1 MESPLKFTILCLLH
15 FTLVSSRCPTEC
27 VCPPEPPL
35 CPPGI
40 STVLDGCGCCKVC
53 ARQLNEDCSPGRP
66 CDPLRGLECN
76 LGGASEAGEGL
87 GICRAKSEGR
97 TCEYNGKIYQNG
109 ENFQPSCK
117 HQCTCLDGAVGCV
130 PLCPQ
135 ELPLARA
142 DCPNP
147 RLVKVPG
154 QCCQTFICDKVTSKL
169 GLATL
174 SDLSNLA
181 NLANFANLANLA
193 SWDDTISISSNK
205 LFQGKAHALKT
216 LAAWRRPVHTK
227 CAVPTTP
234 WSPCSRTCGWGISTR
249 TSSDGPS
256 CEPRLE
262 TRPCQERGCGQSQAP
277 RLKKGKK
284 CWRPHK
290 VGEPVR
296 LTHAGCRSV
305 RRYQPLRCGQCRSP
319 LHSRAVPVRFRCRN
333 GHSFTRDVT
342 MVQTCRC
349 GRRCPPANLNE
360 VSLPAHSRSSRH

>member
-15 FTLVSSRCPTEC
+15 FTLC

-154 QCCQTFICDKVTSKL
+154 QCCQTFIS
-169 GLATL
+169 
-174 SDLSNLA
+174 
-181 NLANFANLANLA
+181 
-193 SWDDTISISSNK
+193 
-205 LFQGKAHALKT
+205 HALKT
-216 LAAWRRPVHTK
+216 LAGKSLHLTVCPSWRRPVHTK

>member
-1 MESPLKFTILCLLH
+1 DSVCDMWQVLIQVKIHESTSAVSNARIVIIAMNIYPCSPFPPPQ
-15 FTLVSSRCPTEC
+15 VSSRCPTEC

-154 QCCQTFICDKVTSKL
+154 QCCQTFIS
-169 GLATL
+169 
-174 SDLSNLA
+174 
-181 NLANFANLANLA
+181 
-193 SWDDTISISSNK
+193 
-205 LFQGKAHALKT
+205 
-216 LAAWRRPVHTK
+216 WRRPVHTK

-360 VSLPAHSRSSRH
+360 NYYYCCYYY

>member
-1 MESPLKFTILCLLH
+1 RLRERLTERQTQRDSVCDMC
-15 FTLVSSRCPTEC
+15 RCPTEC

-87 GICRAKSEGR
+87 GISKSEGR

-174 SDLSNLA
+174 SDLSNL
-181 NLANFANLANLA
+181 
-193 SWDDTISISSNK
+193 
-205 LFQGKAHALKT
+205 
-216 LAAWRRPVHTK
+216 

-277 RLKKGKK
+277 RLKVRSPLWKK

-349 GRRCPPANLNE
+349 GRRCPPSIGG
-360 VSLPAHSRSSRH
+360 SLFWG